1 MAMKTRLILSMLMLF
16 LAGCDAFEDFSHMSE
31 KQSRMQDLIQEKY
44 GWHAQ
49 LGWNIHNAELTQV
62 TLVLSADEVANERV
76 ETLETIAREAVAEVF
91 ASQPKAIY
99 VTLVTDS
106 GEN

>member
-1 MAMKTRLILSMLMLF
+1 MRIHLRLTAILATLLLS
-16 LAGCDAFEDFSHMSE
+16 GCDALEDFSHMSE
-31 KQSRMQDLIQEKY
+31 KQSRMQQLILEKY
-44 GWHAQ
+44 GWHAN
-49 LGWNIHNAELTQV
+49 LGWDIHNAELTQV

-76 ETLETIAREAVAEVF
+76 ETLRDIAREAVATVF
-91 ASQPKAIY
+91 ASDPKAIY